1 MKPASITELLRC
13 IEAANKAAELQM
25 ALPPAIRAKPN
36 PLFDALYPA
45 AVNAAQ
51 SLSPLMKVEL
61 KTVSKT

>member
-1 MKPASITELLRC
+1 MKNPTIDELLRC
-13 IEAANKAAELQM
+13 VEASNRAAELHLK
-25 ALPPAIRAKPN
+25 LPPAIRAKPN

-61 KTVSKT
+61 KTISKT